1 MFSQNAFVTEMNA
14 QEVADAIQ
22 EFYRS
27 TSEEQY
33 FKLVIVDE
41 ARNFRREL
49 WVRPMLTEA
58 PHTLA
63 NGDQLVHCVSNC
75 GNKLDIIV
83 PAGMHREFMPAT
95 VILADSPHP

>member
-1 MFSQNAFVTEMNA
+1 MFSQNAFVSEMNA

-22 EFYRS
+22 EFYS
-27 TSEEQY
+27 SAGEELY

-41 ARNFRREL
+41 ARDFKREL
-49 WVRPMLTEA
+49 WVRPQLTEP
-58 PHTLA
+58 PHSLA

-75 GNKLDIIV
+75 GNPVDIIV
-83 PAGMHREFMPAT
+83 PGMHREYMPAT